1 MTSRMYRL
9 GLSCLGAGGVLW
21 GVLWV
26 SCVPVSRGTQDL
38 EPRLEDLGDV
48 RALGFGRSAWRALM
62 AERALEVW
70 RALESSPLA

>member
-9 GLSCLGAGGVLW
+9 GLSCLGAG